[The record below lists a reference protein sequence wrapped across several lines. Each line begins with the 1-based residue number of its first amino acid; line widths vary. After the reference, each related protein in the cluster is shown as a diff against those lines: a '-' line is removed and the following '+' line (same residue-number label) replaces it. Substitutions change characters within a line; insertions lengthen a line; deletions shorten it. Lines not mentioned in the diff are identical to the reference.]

1 MQENNII
8 YEITRQIKDKDNAKK
23 DIQQAFTLVSDM
35 FKKKYIDK
43 IDEEFKNRLKEI
55 EKTPPKEIVLLNAI
69 KPFLEKSNHK
79 NIDNT
84 INMLRTF
91 SAINS
96 FKNNFDEEKK
106 VEIASNNVFF
116 ANSVKNTDPSVKED
130 GVYDIDENC
139 IFGIKN
145 TGLKSFEPML
155 LIMLFAIF
163 FMNN

>member
-1 MQENNII
+1 MQENNVI
-8 YEITRQIKDKDNAKK
+8 YEITRQIQDKDNAKK

-43 IDEEFKNRLKEI
+43 IDEEFKNRLKKI
-55 EKTPPKEIVLLNAI
+55 EKAPPKEIVLLNAI
-69 KPFLEKSNHK
+69 KPFLEKSTHK

-96 FKNNFDEEKK
+96 FKDNFNEEKK

-116 ANSVKNTDPSVKED
+116 SNSIKNTDPSVKED

-145 TGLKSFEPML
+145 TCLKSFEPML
-155 LIMLFAIF
+155 LIILFIIL